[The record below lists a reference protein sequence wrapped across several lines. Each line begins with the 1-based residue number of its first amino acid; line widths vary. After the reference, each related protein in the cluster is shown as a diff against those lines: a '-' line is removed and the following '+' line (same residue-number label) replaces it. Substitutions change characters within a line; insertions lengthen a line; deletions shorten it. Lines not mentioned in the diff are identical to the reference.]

1 MLIQSNLC
9 RSDLKK
15 NVWGFFTLLW
25 GGMYITVFNGIG
37 YFTVVGG
44 FLLMYMVS
52 IDLDFFQ

>member
-15 NVWGFFTLLW
+15 NVWGFSTLLW

-44 FLLMYMVS
+44 FLLRYMVS